1 MTTNEPS
8 NPTPQMTTTLRYA
21 QMPSFAGPAGP
32 ARDDVGRV
40 QRRLRLPR
48 APSGVR
54 PVALLAVLDLL
65 VLALVGMLAQSAVAM
80 TSHAGW
86 PRNEHLVMDH
96 GPAGR
101 TNTLYGVNG
110 RHNYLLGGY
119 GDDTIYGGD
128 SGDVIWGD
136 YHPSGWPARQTAV
149 IHAGNGKNFIYSNDT
164 VNYVWTGTN
173 PATVVHAHEGSGVIH
188 CENPNIVVFTSHHA
202 KPHYKLDG
210 CKRIS
215 FYSVGY

>member
-1 MTTNEPS
+1 MTPA
-8 NPTPQMTTTLRYA
+8 LRYA
-21 QMPSFAGPAGP
+21 HMPSLAGPALS
-32 ARDDVGRV
+32 ARGASSV
-40 QRRLRLPR
+40 QRSWRLPR
-48 APSGVR
+48 VLSPVR
-54 PVALLAVLDLL
+54 PVALLAALDLL
-65 VLALVGMLAQSAVAM
+65 VLVVVGVLAQSAAAM

-101 TNTLYGVNG
+101 ANTLFGVNG

-136 YHPSGWPARQTAV
+136 YHPSGWPSHQTAV

-164 VNYVWTGTN
+164 VNYVWTGAN
-173 PATVVHAHEGSGVIH
+173 PATVVHAHSGSGVIH
-188 CENPNIVVFTSHHA
+188 CENPHIVVFTSHHA

-210 CKRIS
+210 CRRIS

>member
-1 MTTNEPS
+1 MTMNIHS
-8 NPTPQMTTTLRYA
+8 H
-21 QMPSFAGPAGP
+21 AGPYSDLPSIPNTPASPSPSAPPAGRSWRLTMPFFRRP
-32 ARDDVGRV
+32 AP
-40 QRRLRLPR
+40 L
-48 APSGVR
+48 
-54 PVALLAVLDLL
+54 LLALGLL
-65 VLALVGMLAQSAVAM
+65 VIVLVAVLASSAGAM

-86 PRNEHLVMDH
+86 PPDEHLLMDK

-101 TNTLYGVNG
+101 TNTLVGVSG

-136 YHPSGWPARQTAV
+136 YRPSGYPSHQTAV
-149 IHAGNGKNFIYSNDT
+149 IHAGNGKNYIYANDT

-173 PATVVHAHEGSGVIH
+173 PQTVVHAHSGSGVIH
-188 CENPNIVVFTSHHA
+188 CESPKQTVYTSHRA
-202 KPHYKLDG
+202 LPHYVFEG
-210 CKRIS
+210 CRHIS